1 MKYNNKFDR
10 NARDFAEF
18 FSAEFLKLCQ
28 NRSNPTYNH
37 IKITFDSDVDITYEA
52 QDQANIT
59 LNGIKTFEIHI
70 PRLIK

>member
-1 MKYNNKFDR
+1 MKDNNKDHR
-10 NARDFAEF
+10 NARDFAEI
-18 FSAEFLKLCQ
+18 FSAKFLESCQ
-28 NRSNPTYNH
+28 NHSNPTFNH
-37 IKITFDSDVDITYEA
+37 IRITFDSDVDITYEA